1 MLRFATPFAFLLCLF
16 AATPVTMLAQRSVV
30 RPDVLSVG
38 TASTW
43 PKPGH
48 DIAPLPMHHI
58 DDVVRDVRQ
67 ATNRLPKSV
76 DARVQETAP
85 GVLVGKTYY
94 DFQTNGAMANRLT
107 YYNDGGETYVQM
119 LWMVSE
125 DPTRE
130 AATGAL
136 GANPAR
142 GSFYN
147 FIDVA
152 NPAEPMVAIDDWKR
166 LEPDRAGWPSAI
178 QFSDGSLGTP
188 SHVPIRFFRNGSVGD
203 DIFVGGVVPTVGDE
217 RLWPRAAVG
226 NDDVIHLI
234 YSSRS
239 ADNTISQVY
248 YRRSTDFGENWDP
261 EVQFTGSSGLGSS
274 QQSPLYNSLGGDT
287 YCVAA
292 RGDTVAVL
300 YLDNP
305 VRQLWLRLST
315 DNGATWPLENARVL
329 FGPQWQEIDSSDYSV
344 DGVDSVLIKT
354 DTALTP
360 GHDIDAIIDSKGVVH
375 FVFSEHYSSVEWR
388 RQADQTNRS
397 GTIFTDMVTDQTFVG
412 AGLWYGNTAENM
424 VYKMAPVG
432 GKEGWD
438 GVGKFVN
445 RRFYSGGSRF
455 PQFGIDAKDNLYMT
469 YTSVKS
475 GDFETV
481 EIDTTPTFTQG
492 ETDTLSAVDGLFGH
506 IYVTHK
512 LAGFNFWS
520 DPVDLTP
527 TGLNCQ
533 FGTMA
538 DNVADDHMYMA
549 YSWNETPGDH
559 VTNTE
564 LPEEF
569 TNINF
574 VAVPTSRL
582 NVINTVQEDVDPS
595 TIELV
600 PNPANDKVTVRLG
613 SLASSNITMSVVS
626 SLGEVMMTST
636 SPMGHVAHGVTIT
649 TQGLPTGTYLVVV
662 EADGQR
668 VTKSLSIVR

>member
-1 MLRFATPFAFLLCLF
+1 
-16 AATPVTMLAQRSVV
+16 V
-30 RPDVLSVG
+30 
-38 TASTW
+38 
-43 PKPGH
+43 
-48 DIAPLPMHHI
+48 
-58 DDVVRDVRQ
+58 
-67 ATNRLPKSV
+67 
-76 DARVQETAP
+76 
-85 GVLVGKTYY
+85 
-94 DFQTNGAMANRLT
+94 
-107 YYNDGGETYVQM
+107 
-119 LWMVSE
+119 
-125 DPTRE
+125 
-130 AATGAL
+130 
-136 GANPAR
+136 
-142 GSFYN
+142 
-147 FIDVA
+147 
-152 NPAEPMVAIDDWKR
+152 
-166 LEPDRAGWPSAI
+166 PS
-178 QFSDGSLGTP
+178 S
-188 SHVPIRFFRNGSVGD
+188 
-203 DIFVGGVVPTVGDE
+203 GDE
-217 RLWPRAAVG
+217 KLWPRAAVG
-226 NDDVIHLI
+226 NDDVIHLV

-239 ADNTISQVY
+239 ADNTISQVF
-248 YRRSTDFGENWDP
+248 YRRSTDFGENWEP
-261 EVQFTGSSGLGSS
+261 EIQFTGSAGLGSS

-287 YCVAA
+287 YAVAA

-305 VRQLWLRLST
+305 IRQIWMRLST
-315 DNGATWPLENARVL
+315 DNGATWPLENTRVL
-329 FGPQWQEIDSSDYSV
+329 FGPQWQEIDSTTYTT
-344 DGVDSVLIKT
+344 DGVDSVLVQT

-360 GHDIDAIIDSKGVVH
+360 GHDIDLIIDSKGVIH
-375 FVFSEHYSSVEWR
+375 YVFSEHYSAVQWR

-397 GTIFTDMVTDQTFVG
+397 GTIFTDMVKDRSFVG
-412 AGLWYGNTAENM
+412 AGLWYGNTGDNM

-438 GVGKFVN
+438 GEGLFVN

-455 PQFGIDAKDNLYMT
+455 PQFGIDPQDNLYLT

-481 EIDTTPTFTQG
+481 EIDTTPMFTQG

-538 DNVADDHMYMA
+538 DNVNDGQMYIA

-574 VAVPTSRL
+574 MVVPTSRL
-582 NVINTVQEDVDPS
+582 NVINSVQEEASGSALQV
-595 TIELV
+595 I
-600 PNPANDKVTVRLG
+600 PNPATDQVMVQLG
-613 SLASSNITMSVVS
+613 NLAATHVSISVVS
-626 SLGEVMMTST
+626 SLGQVMMTST
-636 SPMGHVAHGVTIT
+636 SPAGHMAHGVTIA
-649 TQGLPTGTYLVVV
+649 TQELPTGTYMVVV

-668 VTKSLSIVR
+668 VTRSLSIVR